1 MSLRIDRVSG
11 VQGLARAHALRWE
24 VFVTEQGVLAA
35 EELDGRDELPG
46 TVHLVAVDSTGQDVG
61 TARLLA
67 DPDRPGVVHVTRV
80 AVSSTARGRGVGRA
94 LMADAERIALAE
106 YATGTPPS
114 VRVELSAQESAIA
127 FYAALGYDIGVERYL
142 DARIWHRD
150 AVRTLP
156 VAAAAA
162 EPGGPPARP

>member
-1 MSLRIDRVSG
+1 MRLRIDRISRVS
-11 VQGLARAHALRWE
+11 GLARAHALRWE

-46 TVHLVAVDSTGQDVG
+46 TVHLVAVDATGQDVG
-61 TARLLA
+61 TARLLE

-80 AVSSTARGRGVGRA
+80 AVSAGARGTGVGRA
-94 LMADAERIALAE
+94 LMAELERIAWAE

-127 FYAALGYDIGVERYL
+127 FYAALGYEIGGERYL
-142 DARIWHRD
+142 DARMWHRD

-156 VAAAAA
+156 AAATVA
-162 EPGGPPARP
+162 EPGE